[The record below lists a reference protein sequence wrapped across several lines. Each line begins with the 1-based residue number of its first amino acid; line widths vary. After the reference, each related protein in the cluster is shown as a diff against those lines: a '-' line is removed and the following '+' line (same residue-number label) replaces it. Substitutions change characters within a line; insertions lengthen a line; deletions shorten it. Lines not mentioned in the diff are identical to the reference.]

1 MSSSINALNGNGVSL
16 QFEEFARLAGKSSNV
31 VRFLGSADA
40 ASVHEVSV
48 TKSDKVGKLFRSD
61 GVKTA
66 NETTRAIFHQSV
78 AAMFGGEDHIP
89 ENVKKA
95 NHLFL
100 GTNGGTLC
108 QNPETDAY
116 VLMRPVPLA
125 PLEGAEAMGAI
136 LEETLAQVERWH
148 DILGGIRE
156 AEATLAQ
163 TADERPSFDSG
174 TFMQV

>member
-1 MSSSINALNGNGVSL
+1 MSYEELVEKFAAKYGIEGLAPENGV
-16 QFEEFARLAGKSSNV
+16 
-31 VRFLGSADA
+31 A
-40 ASVHEVSV
+40 AM
-48 TKSDKVGKLFRSD
+48 TID
-61 GVKTA
+61 GVKVELISDEDA
-66 NETTRAIFHQSV
+66 GCVVIYVEIGYPPPDASGR
-78 AAMFGGEDHIP
+78 FGEMML
-89 ENVKKA
+89 KA

-156 AEATLAQ
+156 AERTLDAQ
-163 TADERPSFDSG
+163 TADERPSFDSN